1 MRNLIV
7 TRLCCQVNKL
17 RCQKIDARETNGG
30 RARCNSNPKASA
42 LGIPL
47 YSSKWYVGYPTD
59 VPLYTEARIQQ
70 LCKQILAAKSDE
82 DIEGVVPE
90 LRAALEEHIR
100 LAKDSLRVQR
110 INIAALDA
118 ATGIKTTPPT
128 E

>member
-1 MRNLIV
+1 MPGKQ
-7 TRLCCQVNKL
+7 TEAEPSATQ
-17 RCQKIDARETNGG
+17 Q
-30 RARCNSNPKASA
+30 PKASA

>member
-1 MRNLIV
+1 
-7 TRLCCQVNKL
+7 
-17 RCQKIDARETNGG
+17 
-30 RARCNSNPKASA
+30 
-42 LGIPL
+42 
-47 YSSKWYVGYPTD
+47 
-59 VPLYTEARIQQ
+59 VPLYTEARIQE

-82 DIEGVVPE
+82 DIERVVPE